1 MKLWIVFSISDVNQN
16 IFKDA
21 DEKKVEKP
29 KTCSTQ
35 PPKPKN
41 YGDTEIDSAV
51 RELILADAVSIQ
63 LQIFLKHYKK
73 IKYSTV
79 TS

>member
-1 MKLWIVFSISDVNQN
+1 MWIVFSISDINQN

-41 YGDTEIDSAV
+41 YGDTEIDAAV
-51 RELILADAVSIQ
+51 RELILADAVGIQ
-63 LQIFLKHYKK
+63 LQIFPKQYKK
-73 IKYSTV
+73 VIWTL
-79 TS
+79 TP

>member
-1 MKLWIVFSISDVNQN
+1 MWIVFSISDINQN
-16 IFKDA
+16 IFKDT

-41 YGDTEIDSAV
+41 YGDTEIDAAV
-51 RELILADAVSIQ
+51 RELILADAVSI
-63 LQIFLKHYKK
+63 LLKNVIKQYKK
-73 IKYSTV
+73 ITL
-79 TS
+79 TLTP